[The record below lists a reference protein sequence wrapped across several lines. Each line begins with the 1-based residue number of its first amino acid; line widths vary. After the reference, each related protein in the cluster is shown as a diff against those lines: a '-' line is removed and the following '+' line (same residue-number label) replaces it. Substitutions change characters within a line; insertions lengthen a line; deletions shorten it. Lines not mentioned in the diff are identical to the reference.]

1 MSKLLIIAG
10 ETSGDLHASGVVR
23 ELLKQ
28 NPKMEIF
35 GIGGDLMKKEG
46 MELIYHCN
54 DLSVMGFKE
63 IITQLPKILV
73 IENKIKSILK
83 NRKPEKILLIDFPG
97 FNLRIAK
104 YARNLGI
111 KVFYYISPQI
121 WAWKE
126 RRINLIKRIVDKMFV
141 VFPFEKKFYNQHNMD
156 VEFVGHP
163 LLEEIKINFTKVD
176 FKKRNN
182 LNGKK
187 IIGLIPGSRMQEI
200 EKIFPKMIKAVK
212 KIKATEDVDVIVP
225 IAPNRNINDYKQFVN
240 KYFDIK
246 FVSNQTYEV
255 MKYSDVALVTSGTAT
270 LETSL
275 LGTPFAVLY
284 KTSFLT
290 YLIGK
295 VFIKI
300 KNIGLVNIVSEKEI
314 VPEFV
319 QYNLTTD
326 NLIKFIKSILNDID
340 KKKMIVN
347 ELKNLKTLLGQK
359 GASRKVAKGIL
370 NYN

>member
-1 MSKLLIIAG
+1 MNKLLIIAG
-10 ETSGDLHASGVVR
+10 ETSGDLHGSGVVR
-23 ELLKQ
+23 EILKL

-46 MELIYHCN
+46 MELIYHCS
-54 DLSVMGFKE
+54 DLSIMGFKE
-63 IITQLPKILV
+63 VITHLPKILL
-73 IENKIKSILK
+73 IENKIKLILK
-83 NRKPEKILLIDFPG
+83 KRKPNKILLIDYPG

-104 YARNLGI
+104 YARKLGI

-121 WAWKE
+121 WAWKKH
-126 RRINLIKRIVDKMFV
+126 RINLIKKVVDKMFV

-156 VEFVGHP
+156 VDFVGHP
-163 LLEEIKINFTKVD
+163 LLEEIKINITKSE
-176 FKKRNN
+176 FKKMNN

-187 IIGLIPGSRMQEI
+187 IIGLIPGSRLQEI

-212 KIKATEDVDVIVP
+212 KIKATLDVDVIVP
-225 IAPNRNINDYKQFVN
+225 IAPNRNVNDYKQFIN
-240 KYFDIK
+240 KYFEVK

-270 LETSL
+270 LETSM

-284 KTSFLT
+284 KTSFFTFL
-290 YLIGK
+290 LSK
-295 VFIKI
+295 LFIKI
-300 KNIGLVNIVSEKEI
+300 KNIGLVNIVSEKEV
-314 VPEFV
+314 VPEFI

-326 NLIKFIKSILNDID
+326 NLVKFIKSIFEDLE
-340 KKKMIVN
+340 KKKMIIN
-347 ELKNLKTLLGQK
+347 DLKNVKKLLGQK
-359 GASRKVAKGIL
+359 GASKKVAVGIL